1 VWIYDVINGFF
12 FPANASFR
20 LSRRLDRA
28 VDVSKSY

>member
-12 FPANASFR
+12 FPANARFR
-20 LSRRLDRA
+20 LSRRLDRS